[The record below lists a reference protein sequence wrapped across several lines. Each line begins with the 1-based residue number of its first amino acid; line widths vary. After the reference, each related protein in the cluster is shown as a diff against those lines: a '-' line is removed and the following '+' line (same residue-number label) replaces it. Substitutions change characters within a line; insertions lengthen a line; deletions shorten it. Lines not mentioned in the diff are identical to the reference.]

1 MQASTYYGND
11 IFGCV
16 KANIS
21 VPDTNGKLDLA
32 IRSVQLWGWN
42 PLQNGQIHAESY
54 ELDHK
59 TTGVLTYKT
68 AFVLDTELYKI
79 LDTDYTTYAI
89 VYQCSRNAPFVL
101 NYFNDDV
108 HIFTRTETVL
118 DADLTTYKTT
128 AETKIG
134 VSGFASKFETLDKG
148 ACKPT
153 DYQTKLFE
161 LFTDPDNFFRK
172 W

>member
-1 MQASTYYGND
+1 
-11 IFGCV
+11 
-16 KANIS
+16 
-21 VPDTNGKLDLA
+21 
-32 IRSVQLWGWN
+32 
-42 PLQNGQIHAESY
+42 
-54 ELDHK
+54 
-59 TTGVLTYKT
+59 
-68 AFVLDTELYKI
+68 
-79 LDTDYTTYAI
+79 
-89 VYQCSRNAPFVL
+89 VL

-153 DYQTKLFE
+153 DY
-161 LFTDPDNFFRK
+161 
-172 W
+172 